1 MTKNATNEVPET
13 NSGPDYACGILR
25 PKYQQSSVGPG
36 ALTRHLQNTR
46 WLLKGP
52 WSGRQGSWKVFS
64 PRILGPEIFFWSMH
78 SFYEKI
84 DDGGETEKTGK

>member
-36 ALTRHLQNTR
+36 ALTRHWKKLENNVGNT
-46 WLLKGP
+46 GN
-52 WSGRQGSWKVFS
+52 
-64 PRILGPEIFFWSMH
+64 
-78 SFYEKI
+78 
-84 DDGGETEKTGK
+84 